1 MKKKILI
8 IEDDIQIGSLE
19 EEVLNNNGY
28 QCFRAYSGSEAV
40 LLLEKES
47 IDLIILD
54 LMLTGLSEE
63 VLKKSGDIPV
73 IVVSAKADINDK
85 VKILK
90 NGAQDYM
97 TKPFSAREPLA
108 RVEVQLRRLNDN
120 LSDRYTDGDIT
131 MDNISHSV
139 MVKNQTVSLTKTE
152 YAILKLLPKNSGKV
166 IAKSVIL
173 ENIGTNYPIE
183 ASITTHNICIFT
195 RTRII
200 LSKRRSVFYLR
211 KMISKHNRY

>member
-19 EEVLNNNGY
+19 EEVL
-28 QCFRAYSGSEAV
+28 
-40 LLLEKES
+40 
-47 IDLIILD
+47 
-54 LMLTGLSEE
+54 
-63 VLKKSGDIPV
+63 KKSGDIPV
-73 IVVSAKADINDK
+73 IVVSAKADIDDK
-85 VKILK
+85 VKMLK
-90 NGAQDYM
+90 NGAEDYM
-97 TKPFSAREPLA
+97 TKPFSARELLA

-166 IAKSVIL
+166 IAKSVNL
-173 ENIGTNYPIE
+173 ENIAEDTAE
-183 ASITTHNICIFT
+183 
-195 RTRII
+195 R
-200 LSKRRSVFYLR
+200 
-211 KMISKHNRY
+211 

>member
-19 EEVLNNNGY
+19 EEALNNNGY

-54 LMLTGLSEE
+54 LMLPAMSEE

-73 IVVSAKADINDK
+73 IAVSAKADIDDK
-85 VKILK
+85 VKMLK

-97 TKPFSAREPLA
+97 TKPFSVRELTEIMGGTIDSEINEG
-108 RVEVQLRRLNDN
+108 V
-120 LSDRYTDGDIT
+120 LS
-131 MDNISHSV
+131 
-139 MVKNQTVSLTKTE
+139 
-152 YAILKLLPKNSGKV
+152 
-166 IAKSVIL
+166 
-173 ENIGTNYPIE
+173 
-183 ASITTHNICIFT
+183 
-195 RTRII
+195 II
-200 LSKRRSVFYLR
+200 LMLKISSFYRNDLFLC
-211 KMISKHNRY
+211 

>member
-54 LMLTGLSEE
+54 LMLPAMSEE

-73 IVVSAKADINDK
+73 IVVSAKADINDN
-85 VKILK
+85 VKMLK

-97 TKPFSAREPLA
+97 TKPFSARELTEIMGGTIDSEINEG
-108 RVEVQLRRLNDN
+108 V
-120 LSDRYTDGDIT
+120 LS
-131 MDNISHSV
+131 
-139 MVKNQTVSLTKTE
+139 
-152 YAILKLLPKNSGKV
+152 
-166 IAKSVIL
+166 
-173 ENIGTNYPIE
+173 
-183 ASITTHNICIFT
+183 
-195 RTRII
+195 II
-200 LSKRRSVFYLR
+200 LMLKISSFYRNDLFLC
-211 KMISKHNRY
+211 

>member
-54 LMLTGLSEE
+54 LMLPGLSEE
-63 VLKKSGDIPV
+63 ALKKSGDIPV
-73 IVVSAKADINDK
+73 IVVSAKADIDDK
-85 VKILK
+85 VKMLK

-97 TKPFSAREPLA
+97 TKPFSARELTEIMGGTIDSEINEG
-108 RVEVQLRRLNDN
+108 V
-120 LSDRYTDGDIT
+120 LS
-131 MDNISHSV
+131 
-139 MVKNQTVSLTKTE
+139 
-152 YAILKLLPKNSGKV
+152 
-166 IAKSVIL
+166 
-173 ENIGTNYPIE
+173 
-183 ASITTHNICIFT
+183 
-195 RTRII
+195 II
-200 LSKRRSVFYLR
+200 LMLKISSFYRNEYIFMLTVL
-211 KMISKHNRY
+211 

>member
-19 EEVLNNNGY
+19 EEALNNNGY

-54 LMLTGLSEE
+54 LMLPGLSGEE

-73 IVVSAKADINDK
+73 IAVSAKADIDDK
-85 VKILK
+85 VKMLK

-97 TKPFSAREPLA
+97 TKPFSARELTEIMGGTIDSEINEG
-108 RVEVQLRRLNDN
+108 V
-120 LSDRYTDGDIT
+120 LS
-131 MDNISHSV
+131 
-139 MVKNQTVSLTKTE
+139 
-152 YAILKLLPKNSGKV
+152 
-166 IAKSVIL
+166 
-173 ENIGTNYPIE
+173 
-183 ASITTHNICIFT
+183 
-195 RTRII
+195 II
-200 LSKRRSVFYLR
+200 LMFK
-211 KMISKHNRY
+211 N

>member
-54 LMLTGLSEE
+54 LMLPAMSEE
-63 VLKKSGDIPV
+63 ALKKSGDIPV
-73 IVVSAKADINDK
+73 IVVSAKADIDDK
-85 VKILK
+85 VKMLK

-97 TKPFSAREPLA
+97 TKPFSARE
-108 RVEVQLRRLNDN
+108 
-120 LSDRYTDGDIT
+120 
-131 MDNISHSV
+131 
-139 MVKNQTVSLTKTE
+139 LTE
-152 YAILKLLPKNSGKV
+152 IMGV
-166 IAKSVIL
+166 
-173 ENIGTNYPIE
+173 
-183 ASITTHNICIFT
+183 
-195 RTRII
+195 R
-200 LSKRRSVFYLR
+200 
-211 KMISKHNRY
+211 

>member
-54 LMLTGLSEE
+54 LMLPAMSEE

-73 IVVSAKADINDK
+73 IVVSAKTDIDDK
-85 VKILK
+85 VKMLK

-97 TKPFSAREPLA
+97 TKPFSARELTEIMGGTIDSEINEG
-108 RVEVQLRRLNDN
+108 V
-120 LSDRYTDGDIT
+120 LS
-131 MDNISHSV
+131 
-139 MVKNQTVSLTKTE
+139 
-152 YAILKLLPKNSGKV
+152 
-166 IAKSVIL
+166 
-173 ENIGTNYPIE
+173 
-183 ASITTHNICIFT
+183 
-195 RTRII
+195 II
-200 LSKRRSVFYLR
+200 LMLKISSFYRNELFLC
-211 KMISKHNRY
+211 

>member
-54 LMLTGLSEE
+54 LMLPGLSGEE
-63 VLKKSGDIPV
+63 ALKKSGDIPV
-73 IVVSAKADINDK
+73 IVVNAKADIDDK
-85 VKILK
+85 VKMLK

-97 TKPFSAREPLA
+97 TKLFSARELTEIMGGTIDSEINEG
-108 RVEVQLRRLNDN
+108 V
-120 LSDRYTDGDIT
+120 LS
-131 MDNISHSV
+131 
-139 MVKNQTVSLTKTE
+139 
-152 YAILKLLPKNSGKV
+152 
-166 IAKSVIL
+166 
-173 ENIGTNYPIE
+173 
-183 ASITTHNICIFT
+183 
-195 RTRII
+195 II
-200 LSKRRSVFYLR
+200 LMLKISSFYRNDLFLC
-211 KMISKHNRY
+211 

>member
-54 LMLTGLSEE
+54 LMLPAMSEE

-73 IVVSAKADINDK
+73 IVVSAKADIDDK
-85 VKILK
+85 VKMLK

-97 TKPFSAREPLA
+97 TKPFSVRELTEIMGGTIDSEINEG
-108 RVEVQLRRLNDN
+108 V
-120 LSDRYTDGDIT
+120 LS
-131 MDNISHSV
+131 
-139 MVKNQTVSLTKTE
+139 
-152 YAILKLLPKNSGKV
+152 
-166 IAKSVIL
+166 
-173 ENIGTNYPIE
+173 
-183 ASITTHNICIFT
+183 
-195 RTRII
+195 II
-200 LSKRRSVFYLR
+200 LMLKISSFYRNELFLC
-211 KMISKHNRY
+211 

>member
-54 LMLTGLSEE
+54 LMLPAMSEE

-73 IVVSAKADINDK
+73 IVVSAKADIDDK
-85 VKILK
+85 VKMLK

-97 TKPFSAREPLA
+97 TKLFSARELTEIMGGTIDSEINEG
-108 RVEVQLRRLNDN
+108 V
-120 LSDRYTDGDIT
+120 LS
-131 MDNISHSV
+131 
-139 MVKNQTVSLTKTE
+139 
-152 YAILKLLPKNSGKV
+152 
-166 IAKSVIL
+166 
-173 ENIGTNYPIE
+173 
-183 ASITTHNICIFT
+183 
-195 RTRII
+195 II
-200 LSKRRSVFYLR
+200 LMLKISSFYRNELFLC
-211 KMISKHNRY
+211 

>member
-54 LMLTGLSEE
+54 LMLPAMSEE

-73 IVVSAKADINDK
+73 IVVSAKADIDDK
-85 VKILK
+85 VKMLK

-97 TKPFSAREPLA
+97 TKPFSVRELTEIMGGTIDSEINEG
-108 RVEVQLRRLNDN
+108 V
-120 LSDRYTDGDIT
+120 LS
-131 MDNISHSV
+131 
-139 MVKNQTVSLTKTE
+139 
-152 YAILKLLPKNSGKV
+152 
-166 IAKSVIL
+166 
-173 ENIGTNYPIE
+173 
-183 ASITTHNICIFT
+183 
-195 RTRII
+195 II
-200 LSKRRSVFYLR
+200 LMLKISSFYRNDLFLC
-211 KMISKHNRY
+211 

>member
-54 LMLTGLSEE
+54 LMLPAMSEE

-73 IVVSAKADINDK
+73 IVVSAKADIDDK
-85 VKILK
+85 VKMLK

-97 TKPFSAREPLA
+97 TKPFSARELTEIMGGTIDSEINEG
-108 RVEVQLRRLNDN
+108 V
-120 LSDRYTDGDIT
+120 LS
-131 MDNISHSV
+131 
-139 MVKNQTVSLTKTE
+139 
-152 YAILKLLPKNSGKV
+152 
-166 IAKSVIL
+166 
-173 ENIGTNYPIE
+173 
-183 ASITTHNICIFT
+183 
-195 RTRII
+195 II
-200 LSKRRSVFYLR
+200 LMLKISSFYRNDLFLC
-211 KMISKHNRY
+211 

>member
-54 LMLTGLSEE
+54 LMLPGLLGEE

-73 IVVSAKADINDK
+73 IVVSAKTDIDDK
-85 VKILK
+85 VKMLK

-97 TKPFSAREPLA
+97 TKPFSARELTEIMGGTIDSEINEG
-108 RVEVQLRRLNDN
+108 V
-120 LSDRYTDGDIT
+120 LS
-131 MDNISHSV
+131 
-139 MVKNQTVSLTKTE
+139 
-152 YAILKLLPKNSGKV
+152 
-166 IAKSVIL
+166 
-173 ENIGTNYPIE
+173 
-183 ASITTHNICIFT
+183 
-195 RTRII
+195 II
-200 LSKRRSVFYLR
+200 LMLKISSFYRNDLFLC
-211 KMISKHNRY
+211 

>member
-28 QCFRAYSGSEAV
+28 QCFRVCSGSEAV

-54 LMLTGLSEE
+54 LMLPAMSEE
-63 VLKKSGDIPV
+63 VLKKSGDIPF
-73 IVVSAKADINDK
+73 IVVSAKADIDDK
-85 VKILK
+85 VKMLK
-90 NGAQDYM
+90 NGAEDYM
-97 TKPFSAREPLA
+97 TKPFSARELLA

-173 ENIGTNYPIE
+173 ENIAEDTPE
-183 ASITTHNICIFT
+183 
-195 RTRII
+195 R
-200 LSKRRSVFYLR
+200 
-211 KMISKHNRY
+211 